1 MGSVIGI
8 VLALCVGLLI
18 FVVKD
23 VKGVRT
29 KAKKIL
35 FSFLSTEVL
44 LALQLGFDGFDF
56 YTEIVVHNAPPVNP
70 FLRPSLS
77 QSSEFG
83 DRPLLQLHAFC

>member
-29 KAKKIL
+29 KTKKIL

-44 LALQLGFDGFDF
+44 LAFSWGLTALTSIQRLWF
-56 YTEIVVHNAPPVNP
+56 TM
-70 FLRPSLS
+70 
-77 QSSEFG
+77 
-83 DRPLLQLHAFC
+83 LHQ